1 MSWKEGVCQSLRWMD
16 RRGIADPVQGWRRV
30 LDSVGSFRDLEPAL
44 LGAVEALI
52 DFVTTAEQEPSTS

>member
-1 MSWKEGVCQSLRWMD
+1 MD

-44 LGAVEALI
+44 LGAMEALI
-52 DFVTTAEQEPSTS
+52 DFVTTEEQELSTS